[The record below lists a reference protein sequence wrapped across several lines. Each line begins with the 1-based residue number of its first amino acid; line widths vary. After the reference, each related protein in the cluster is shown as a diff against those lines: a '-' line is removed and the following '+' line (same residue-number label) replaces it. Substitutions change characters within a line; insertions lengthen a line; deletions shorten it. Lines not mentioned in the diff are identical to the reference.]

1 MGLAV
6 LPARLK
12 SEMSQIAD
20 AILNGDDISS
30 IESIAKHAKWV
41 SEWRGNY
48 ELNDREQI
56 EDVLKTEIGKV
67 FAKVLE
73 CSGSSGM
80 KRAGKL
86 SEGLP
91 GLCTDPGDHVSCPF
105 KQDLVI
111 ITVMVVTEID

>member
-73 CSGSSGM
+73 CSGVF
-80 KRAGKL
+80 KRDEKGREAFRRFTGTL
-86 SEGLP
+86 Y
-91 GLCTDPGDHVSCPF
+91 
-105 KQDLVI
+105 
-111 ITVMVVTEID
+111 